1 MWSPPQPTPTHHK
14 RPQKQPTQP
23 TAVHQT
29 PNVHHLQRRIDLAQ
43 HIGVHTYSRNLAN
56 ANKLIKRLG
65 RRQAL
70 VPIVERHKAQHHIQL
85 LCLLSPEESHEHT
98 PTTPYTPS

>member
-1 MWSPPQPTPTHHK
+1 MWSPHNQPQPIINGP
-14 RPQKQPTQP
+14 RNNRLNQR
-23 TAVHQT
+23 AVHQT

-65 RRQAL
+65 AG
-70 VPIVERHKAQHHIQL
+70 KL
-85 LCLLSPEESHEHT
+85 LYL
-98 PTTPYTPS
+98 